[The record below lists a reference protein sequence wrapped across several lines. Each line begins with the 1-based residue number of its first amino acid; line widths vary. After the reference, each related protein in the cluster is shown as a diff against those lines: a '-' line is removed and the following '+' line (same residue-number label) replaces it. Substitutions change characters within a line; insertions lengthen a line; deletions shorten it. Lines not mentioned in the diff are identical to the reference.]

1 MFEHCPGAAQLRTP
15 SLTIRKC
22 PQCGEE
28 IEIFSN
34 EIKAVC
40 GRCGFVVYQDIQ
52 SCIQWCK
59 YARQCVGDETYRR
72 LVEQK

>member
-15 SLTIRKC
+15 TLTVRKC

-34 EIKAVC
+34 EVKAAC
-40 GRCGFVVYQDIQ
+40 GRCGFVVYQDMQ
-52 SCIQWCK
+52 SCIRWCK